1 MGIER
6 YLLASSLNMVIAQRL
21 VRRICNQCKEPTNL
35 SEEVLR
41 SLMIGSEQARDAV
54 FYHGKG
60 CKACGGSGYLGRLPV
75 FEFLLVDNDMA
86 AMIVAGRSEA
96 ELRAASRKKG
106 HGGLLDSGVSKML
119 QGLTTAEEVL
129 SVTFAEKG

>member
-1 MGIER
+1 
-6 YLLASSLNMVIAQRL
+6 MVIAQRL
-21 VRRICNQCKEPTNL
+21 VRRICNRCKEPTNL

-41 SLMIGSEQARDAV
+41 SLRIGPEQARDAV

-60 CKACGGSGYLGRLPV
+60 CKACGGTGYLGRL
-75 FEFLLVDNDMA
+75 
-86 AMIVAGRSEA
+86 AGRSEA
-96 ELRAASRKKG
+96 EIRAESRKKG